1 MVRSRSLE
9 TKLRLDIGRNEFK
22 SVGLRL
28 DFLRS
33 GRTMADFWLAG
44 NLFCTIEALHIEAMI
59 GTMYSQTF
67 LSNHVGIGS
76 RGHCLDG
83 DFLIVVATSSTDTG
97 SKTSSGVSAFLLT
110 IVHSL
115 MFLQFCASGYVVISN
130 LRDSSEC
137 ILFHFLHSSIISII
151 SSVTQGFHTYSLVL
165 WHNISVTF
173 LCLQASSR
181 CINVLFCTV

>member
-44 NLFCTIEALHIEAMI
+44 NLFCRMEALHIEAMI
-59 GTMYSQTF
+59 GAMYSQTF

-83 DFLIVVATSSTDTG
+83 DFLIMVW
-97 SKTSSGVSAFLLT
+97 
-110 IVHSL
+110 
-115 MFLQFCASGYVVISN
+115 
-130 LRDSSEC
+130 
-137 ILFHFLHSSIISII
+137 
-151 SSVTQGFHTYSLVL
+151 SVTGHRSFSSSL
-165 WHNISVTF
+165 W
-173 LCLQASSR
+173 Q
-181 CINVLFCTV
+181 

>member
-1 MVRSRSLE
+1 MRSRSLE

-44 NLFCTIEALHIEAMI
+44 NPFCIIEALHIEAMI
-59 GTMYSQTF
+59 GAMYSPTF

-97 SKTSSGVSAFLLT
+97 SKTSSGVSTFLLT
-110 IVHSL
+110 
-115 MFLQFCASGYVVISN
+115 
-130 LRDSSEC
+130 
-137 ILFHFLHSSIISII
+137 
-151 SSVTQGFHTYSLVL
+151 
-165 WHNISVTF
+165 
-173 LCLQASSR
+173 
-181 CINVLFCTV
+181 